1 MSYINKIEDD
11 YNKGLISLDEI
22 SQQRQKYQKASKEE
36 KEAMDKPYQTEVKA
50 TSNPKSPL
58 SVEDDIQTQLKS
70 IKNTVESNHT
80 ILMVFVVISIISV
93 VFGLISIAAIS

>member
-22 SQQRQKYQKASKEE
+22 SQLRQKYQKASKEE

-50 TSNPKSPL
+50 ASNPKSAL

-70 IKNTVESNHT
+70 IKNTVESNNT
-80 ILMVFVVISIISV
+80 ILMVFVVISIV
-93 VFGLISIAAIS
+93 SIAIGLLSVIKLF

>member
-50 TSNPKSPL
+50 ASNPKSAL

-93 VFGLISIAAIS
+93 VFMLITIASIS

>member
-50 TSNPKSPL
+50 ASNPKSAL

-93 VFGLISIAAIS
+93 VFMLITIASVS

>member
-50 TSNPKSPL
+50 ASNPKSAL

-80 ILMVFVVISIISV
+80 ILMVFVIISIISV
-93 VFGLISIAAIS
+93 VFMLITIASVS